1 MTPFVQSTIYNRIY
15 YSCKHNIRKRQ
26 GYACYVADF
35 RIFINMGYIYLC
47 VKLLK
52 KYFWICTMV
61 ILRYSLRNH
70 VMLLLFMFS
79 NVVYIKVPFYYL
91 HLFQFNSAYNIYFSI
106 TVLWSSEKNSFIYSH
121 IKSQSHQ
128 IEIRLF
134 SPHLLP
140 FIYTYTFTQT
150 YRTESIHPPLCVFF
164 LFCSLHLQILTLFS
178 LPSIGQ

>member
-1 MTPFVQSTIYNRIY
+1 
-15 YSCKHNIRKRQ
+15 
-26 GYACYVADF
+26 
-35 RIFINMGYIYLC
+35 MGDIYLC

-52 KYFWICTMV
+52 KYIWTCAMV
-61 ILRYSLRNH
+61 ILKYSLRNH
-70 VMLLLFMFS
+70 VILLWFLFS

-106 TVLWSSEKNSFIYSH
+106 TVQWSSEKNSF

-150 YRTESIHPPLCVFF
+150 YRTESIHPPLCVLFPILFITPPNFNTLGFF
-164 LFCSLHLQILTLFS
+164 SPFNSTIN
-178 LPSIGQ
+178 